1 MRRQLAIS
9 SIMVPRGTGN
19 VVIGFDLGS
28 PGMYG
33 EIPLTPK
40 QAERLASDLIGAAQ
54 VAEQAESEPRHHGL
68 ELAPAAYAISP
79 GRVG

>member
-9 SIMVPRGTGN
+9 SIVVPRGTGN

-33 EIPLTPK
+33 EISLTPK
-40 QAERLASDLIGAAQ
+40 QVEVLVKDLTGAAQ
-54 VAEQAESEPRHHGL
+54 VADQYDSEPRHHGL
-68 ELAPAAYAISP
+68 ELAPAAYVISP
-79 GRVG
+79 GRAG